1 MMVVLV
7 NEKKKKLMMT
17 KKSIKKMD
25 FVDEVQKV
33 VEE

>member
-17 KKSIKKMD
+17 MKLD